1 MAERPLRILIA
12 GDTYPPDVNGAGYF
26 THRLAEGLAARGHRV
41 HVVCP
46 SEQGDPYVTVNN
58 AVTEHRLRSAPIPFM
73 RAAVPLGMGGHI
85 ARIIQRLDP
94 DVVHAQSHFP
104 LSRSAIRRGRAAD
117 VPVVLTNHFMPDNL
131 YAHAR
136 IPAPM
141 QELAGA
147 LAWKDMIRVAEE
159 ADHVTTPTPRAARLL
174 REKGFT
180 REVEAISCGID
191 LDRFRPQE
199 GLFGG
204 AVEAHTEGFAESC
217 AEGRAESRAESCAEG
232 RAESRAEGFG
242 GSAAAGLAGGTPE
255 GTAAARRRFG
265 LPDRDTIVFVGRLD
279 KEKRIDDTIRAL
291 ALIVP
296 ERDAQLALA
305 GTGQR
310 EEELRSLAAELG
322 VADRVFFL
330 GFVPDEDLPL
340 VYAAGDA
347 FAIAGVAELQSIA
360 TLEAMSTGLP
370 VVAADAMA
378 LPHLVEEGRNGFLF
392 PPGDS
397 VRLAD
402 RLLLVLGPQKRVLG
416 AASRELAQHHDLRRS
431 LERFEAVYTRLRGT
445 APVWDERLVAA

>member
-1 MAERPLRILIA
+1 MAERPLRVLIA
-12 GDTYPPDVNGAGYF
+12 SDTYPPDVNGAGYF
-26 THRLAEGLAARGHRV
+26 THRLAEGLAGRGHRV

-46 SEQGDPYVTVNN
+46 SERGDPYVTVNG

-104 LSRSAIRRGRAAD
+104 LSRSAVRRGRAAG
-117 VPVVLTNHFMPDNL
+117 VRVVLTNHFMPDNL

-141 QELAGA
+141 QELAGL
-147 LAWKDMIRVAEE
+147 LAWKDMIRVAGE
-159 ADHVTTPTPRAARLL
+159 ADHVTTPTPRAALLL

-180 REVEAISCGID
+180 RGAEAISCGID
-191 LDRFRPQE
+191 LDRFRPHE
-199 GLFGG
+199 D
-204 AVEAHTEGFAESC
+204 
-217 AEGRAESRAESCAEG
+217 
-232 RAESRAEGFG
+232 
-242 GSAAAGLAGGTPE
+242 P
-255 GTAAARRRFG
+255 AAARRRFG

-279 KEKRIDDTIRAL
+279 AEKRIDDTIRAL
-291 ALIVP
+291 ARIVP

-310 EEELRSLAAELG
+310 EEELRALAAELG

-392 PPGDS
+392 PPGDP

-402 RLLLVLGPQKRVLG
+402 RLLLVLGPQRRALG
-416 AASRELAQHHDLRRS
+416 AASRELARRHDHHRS
-431 LERFEAVYTRLRGT
+431 LERFEEVYTRLLGP
-445 APVWDERLVAA
+445 APVPVERLVAA

>member
-1 MAERPLRILIA
+1 MTERPLRVLIA
-12 GDTYPPDVNGAGYF
+12 SDTYPPDVNGAGYF
-26 THRLAEGLAARGHRV
+26 THRLAEGLAGRGHRV

-46 SEQGDPYVTVNN
+46 SERGEPHVTVNG
-58 AVTEHRLRSAPIPFM
+58 AVVEHRLRSAPIPFM

-85 ARIIQRLDP
+85 ARIVERLDP

-104 LSRSAIRRGRAAD
+104 LSRAAMRRGRAAG

-141 QELAGA
+141 QELAGL
-147 LAWKDMIRVAEE
+147 LAWRDMVRVAGE

-180 REVEAISCGID
+180 RGVEAISCGID
-191 LDRFRPQE
+191 LERFRPHE
-199 GLFGG
+199 D
-204 AVEAHTEGFAESC
+204 
-217 AEGRAESRAESCAEG
+217 
-232 RAESRAEGFG
+232 
-242 GSAAAGLAGGTPE
+242 P
-255 GTAAARRRFG
+255 AAARRRFG

-279 KEKRIDDTIRAL
+279 AEKRIDDTIRAL
-291 ALIVP
+291 ARIVP
-296 ERDAQLALA
+296 GRDAQLALA

-310 EEELRSLAAELG
+310 GEELRALAAELG

-340 VYAAGDA
+340 VYGAGDA

-392 PPGDS
+392 PPGDPAL
-397 VRLAD
+397 LAD
-402 RLLLVLGPQKRVLG
+402 RLLLVLGPRGRALG
-416 AASRELAQHHDLRRS
+416 AASRELARRHDHHRS
-431 LERFEAVYTRLRGT
+431 LERFEEVYTRLRGT
-445 APVWDERLVAA
+445 APARGERPVAA

>member
-1 MAERPLRILIA
+1 MAERPLRVLIA
-12 GDTYPPDVNGAGYF
+12 SDTYPPDVNGAGYF
-26 THRLAEGLAARGHRV
+26 THRLAEGLAGRGHRV

-46 SEQGDPYVTVNN
+46 SERGEPYVTVNG

-85 ARIIQRLDP
+85 ARIVERLAP

-104 LSRSAIRRGRAAD
+104 LSRAAMRRGRAAG

-141 QELAGA
+141 QELAGL
-147 LAWKDMIRVAEE
+147 LAWKDMVRVAGE

-180 REVEAISCGID
+180 RGVEAISCGID
-191 LDRFRPQE
+191 LERFRPRE
-199 GLFGG
+199 D
-204 AVEAHTEGFAESC
+204 
-217 AEGRAESRAESCAEG
+217 
-232 RAESRAEGFG
+232 
-242 GSAAAGLAGGTPE
+242 P
-255 GTAAARRRFG
+255 AAARRRFG

-279 KEKRIDDTIRAL
+279 AEKRIDDTIRAL
-291 ALIVP
+291 ARIVP

-310 EEELRSLAAELG
+310 EEELRALAAELG

-340 VYAAGDA
+340 VYAAGGA

-392 PPGDS
+392 PPGDP

-402 RLLLVLGPQKRVLG
+402 RLLLVLGPRGRALG
-416 AASRELAQHHDLRRS
+416 AASRELARRHDHHRS
-431 LERFEAVYTRLRGT
+431 LERFEEVYTRLRGA
-445 APVWDERLVAA
+445 APARAERLVAA